1 MLNWHGVEQDV
12 AETDFVEYKEDL
24 DSILTVIV
32 PRMQTLS
39 THTLPRYT
47 HTHTHA
53 HKKTHSFLSI
63 ERLSQQRSGDGSRF
77 LQTST

>member
-1 MLNWHGVEQDV
+1 MRSQDV

-39 THTLPRYT
+39 VDSSVSGSYL
-47 HTHTHA
+47 
-53 HKKTHSFLSI
+53 
-63 ERLSQQRSGDGSRF
+63 RLIDFCITQ
-77 LQTST
+77 L